1 MKSKTLNAVNN
12 AVNNA
17 TPEAIAELGLRKEHV
32 NYSSAFAIGEHAQ
45 LTLDTLGD
53 LPFGRIEGV
62 DFTPDGINYTV
73 AIAVNFGTKEN
84 PEYCFHSLRPMIGV
98 SEKILKAHENSLV
111 SNPMKESMPELP
123 HAAHQIGD
131 TVTFDLQDVIGEYN
145 PAAIPV
151 LIWGVAYV
159 AGKIMYDINIT
170 VDEYRDTKGYN
181 EINERWLRHSIDRV
195 DGVFIEPVGGWDAF
209 YGKEKSNN

>member
-73 AIAVNFGTKEN
+73 ALAINVGSKEK
-84 PEYCFHSLRPMIGV
+84 PEYYFHSLRPMIGV
-98 SEKILKAHENSLV
+98 SEKILKAYENKLV
-111 SNPMKESMPELP
+111 DNPLASSMPELSYS
-123 HAAHQIGD
+123 AFQIGD
-131 TVTFDLQDVIGEYN
+131 TVTLDLQHIISDYN

-159 AGKIMYDINIT
+159 QGKIMYDISIT
-170 VDEYRDTKGYN
+170 VDEYFGQKGYN

-195 DGVFIEPVGGWDAF
+195 DGVFIEPIGGWAAF
-209 YGKEKSNN
+209 YGN

>member
-45 LTLDTLGD
+45 LTLDVLGD
-53 LPFGRIEGV
+53 LPFGRIEGT

-73 AIAVNFGTKEN
+73 ALAINVGTKEN
-84 PEYCFHSLRPMIGV
+84 PEYSFHSLRPLIGV
-98 SEKILKAHENSLV
+98 SEKVLKAFDNKLV
-111 SNPMKESMPELP
+111 DNPLALSMPPLP
-123 HAAHQIGD
+123 YAAFQIGD
-131 TVTFDLQDVIGEYN
+131 TVTFDLQDIISDFN

-159 AGKIMYDINIT
+159 QSKIMYDISIT
-170 VDEYRDTKGYN
+170 VDEYRDQKGYN
-181 EINERWLRHSIDRV
+181 HINERWLRHSIDRV
-195 DGVFIEPVGGWDAF
+195 DSAFIEPIGGWDAF
-209 YGKEKSNN
+209 YGKN

>member
-12 AVNNA
+12 AVNSA

-32 NYSSAFAIGEHAQ
+32 NYSSAFAIAEHAQ
-45 LTLDTLGD
+45 LTLDVLGD

-62 DFTPDGINYTV
+62 DFTPDGINYTIGI
-73 AIAVNFGTKEN
+73 AINVGTKEN

-98 SEKILKAHENSLV
+98 SGKILKAYENTKV
-111 SNPMKESMPELP
+111 NNPLKDSTPPLP
-123 HAAHQIGD
+123 YSEFQVGD
-131 TVTFDLQDVIGEYN
+131 TVTFDLQDIIGNYN

-159 AGKIMYDINIT
+159 SGKIMYDISIT
-170 VDEYRDTKGYN
+170 VDEYRDTKGKDD
-181 EINERWLRHSIDRV
+181 IHERWLHHSIDRV
-195 DGVFIEPVGGWDAF
+195 DSAFIEPFGGWDA
-209 YGKEKSNN
+209 YYAKEKSNS